1 MGIIVVESGFNM
13 STAESRKK
21 QEIEQE
27 YVAQVCE
34 HGFVLFPTRLY
45 QLLRIDSNEA
55 PKLWVVHA

>member
-1 MGIIVVESGFNM
+1 MVESGFINM
-13 STAESRKK
+13 STAEPRKK

-45 QLLRIDSNEA
+45 QLLRINNETR
-55 PKLWVVHA
+55 KL